1 MFVEKDFISE
11 GSTLRGRWYSA
22 QTKSEAPCIIMCHG
36 TSATITMCLS
46 DYASEFQKKG
56 FNVFLFDHAGFGR
69 SGGKERQLINPWL
82 QAKGIA
88 AAVSFVKKRDGDHS
102 GKNYPLGR

>member
-1 MFVEKDFISE
+1 MFVEKEFISE
-11 GSTLRGRWYSA
+11 GSILIGRWYSA

-46 DYASEFQKKG
+46 DYAAEFQKKG

-69 SGGKERQLINPWL
+69 SGGKER
-82 QAKGIA
+82 
-88 AAVSFVKKRDGDHS
+88 
-102 GKNYPLGR
+102 